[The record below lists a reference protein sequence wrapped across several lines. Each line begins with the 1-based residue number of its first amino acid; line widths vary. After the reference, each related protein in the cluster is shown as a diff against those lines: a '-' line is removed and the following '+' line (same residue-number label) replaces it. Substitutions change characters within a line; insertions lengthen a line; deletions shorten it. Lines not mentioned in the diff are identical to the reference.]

1 MQRIEQFSDPSRFRA
16 VARYQHSRPRAQ
28 YVQDCNEIIFQN
40 GGFRPN
46 TGGGPGVPGIGPG
59 GPGGSGGPGQ
69 GEQVIAGPN
78 TKKYFDCTLRNAR
91 LNQQKIRQL
100 QGKVR
105 QLTNR

>member
-1 MQRIEQFSDPSRFRA
+1 MTISDLSSSRA
-16 VARYQHSRPRAQ
+16 VARYQQSRPRAQ
-28 YVQDCNEIIFQN
+28 FVQDCNEIIFQN

-46 TGGGPGVPGIGPG
+46 TGAGPGGFPGGPPGGPG
-59 GPGGSGGPGQ
+59 GPGK

-100 QGKVR
+100 QQKTR